1 MRIAFFSSML
11 LASSLATAATP
22 IDGLYGSFFG
32 GYTYIP
38 DNLSKLHNN
47 IKFTHAVYNNGF
59 NAGGRFGY
67 QSNNWRYEGEIT
79 YLRTT
84 VNSFRFN
91 RRFPISTLDVFRVR
105 DVNGQTNT
113 ITGIANL
120 YYDFPEMVPCIA
132 PFLGAGIGFGWFG
145 IHFSNDFNHNR
156 HFFENPNFFF
166 RNPTIFQN
174 PFFRDLH
181 YSGSSS
187 AFVYQGTAG
196 LTYNFTENYALNL
209 AYRYIGSTRIS
220 ALGKVLQSHSASV
233 GVVYRFNE
241 YNYK

>member
-22 IDGLYGSFFG
+22 IDGLYSSFFG

-38 DNLSKLHNN
+38 DNLSKFQNGV
-47 IKFTHAVYNNGF
+47 KFTHGVYNNGF
-59 NAGGRFGY
+59 NAGGRLGY
-67 QSNNWRYEGEIT
+67 QANYWRYEAEIT
-79 YLRTT
+79 YMRT
-84 VNSFRFN
+84 VVSAFRFALPSLLPTVGEI
-91 RRFPISTLDVFRVR
+91 RAR

-113 ITGIANL
+113 VTGIANL

-132 PFLGAGIGFGWFG
+132 PFLGVGVGFGWFG
-145 IHFSNDFNHNR
+145 IHFSNDVVRNR
-156 HFFENPNFFF
+156 NLLDNPNFVL
-166 RNPTIFQN
+166 NPTIFQN
-174 PFFRDLH
+174 PFYRNLH
-181 YSGSSS
+181 YSNSSS

-196 LTYNFTENYALNL
+196 FTYNFAENYSLNL
-209 AYRYIGSTRIS
+209 AYRYIGSTRIG
-220 ALGKVLQSHSASV
+220 ALGKVLQANLASV